1 MLYTTAKQEDIKVYG
16 KLVPAT
22 KDNIVTEAK
31 YVYDDVL
38 GMSQSDI
45 NSTLDPS
52 GSASTRKDNTWTGK
66 NTFDGEVVL
75 NGTTKLN
82 ALNVPTFGA
91 NTVTADDITAK
102 TITVDTLN
110 CDSYK
115 PSSIDTTTVKA
126 DEVTATTGKFTT
138 LEADSFN
145 PDAVTATTVTATTG
159 TFDTLNCATLAPEAV
174 TATSVTADDIT
185 GDTAQFGTATIT
197 TATITTDNIDTANIS
212 TKLNV
217 TGETTVDDITV
228 GGDATVSGNL
238 TVSGDAT
245 LTNGFTSEE
254 TTDDGK
260 YTGEY
265 DAKGID
271 LTDTVKDVSSAIDAS
286 QAKFTNGDNAL
297 TAQATSL
304 AITDGTATN
313 TITSTS
319 SSIASG
325 TDKSELN
332 PTSLVLTDSSADP
345 ANTLTINKDGITKTG
360 GSATTVFSTNGGT
373 VDMTGYASLTKDNV
387 FLGNQYQLYKTDAS
401 GAKQFRIDTG
411 KGLFYMKYSL
421 DSGQYYEYQLK
432 QGELQ
437 YAIRD
442 SNTMMRNVVQIKPN
456 RILMN
461 YGYIDNPTENEGYR
475 LKLETAPDIKMRLVD
490 AYTLYLNSWLK
501 NSFNLS
507 AGPVTT
513 STTDI
518 NTRTASIDTSA
529 ILSSYLALS
538 VTDASTQ
545 NVYDAKLNACATP
558 YLNLKKTDKDGIEQ
572 GSYYVSNTESK
583 WDTAMDYSGMF
594 GAYCNGSDSAKSL
607 KKGAYTFYDYGE
619 DTPPT
624 NPDSQPGLL
633 NTMELT
639 GTELTGKLTVIQS
652 GATAPDHSTLTAK
665 IGGYLTEAGDHTG
678 GTGLYVSSD

>member
-22 KDNIVTEAK
+22 KDNIVTDSK

-45 NSTLDPS
+45 NSTLDPT

-75 NGTTKLN
+75 NGTTKLST
-82 ALNVPTFGA
+82 LNVPTFGA

-115 PSSIDTTTVKA
+115 PSNIDTTTVKA

-159 TFDTLNCATLAPEAV
+159 TFDTLNCATFAPEDV
-174 TATSVTADDIT
+174 TTTSITTDDIT

-197 TATITTDNIDTANIS
+197 TATITTDNIGTANIS

-238 TVSGDAT
+238 TVSGTAT
-245 LTNGFTSEE
+245 LAKGFTSEE

-271 LTDTVKDVSSAIDAS
+271 LKDTVKNVSSAIDAS

-325 TDKSELN
+325 TDKSELS
-332 PTSLVLTDSSADP
+332 PTSLVLTDSSVDP

-360 GSATTVFSTNGGT
+360 GSATTVFSTDGGT

-387 FLGNQYQLYKTDAS
+387 FLGNQYQLYKADTA
-401 GAKQFRIDTG
+401 GAKQF
-411 KGLFYMKYSL
+411 KMSASSGLFYMKYTL
-421 DSGQYYEYQLK
+421 DSGKYYEYQLK

-437 YAIRD
+437 YAIRE
-442 SNTMMRNVVQIKPN
+442 SNDQMRNVVQVKPD
-456 RILMN
+456 RILMT
-461 YGYIDNPTENEGYR
+461 YGDIDTPTEDEGYR
-475 LKLETAPDIKMRLVD
+475 LKFETTPDIKMRLVD
-490 AYTLYLNSWLK
+490 TLTLYENSWLQD
-501 NSFNLS
+501 SFNLS
-507 AGPVTT
+507 AGPASDSVTT
-513 STTDI
+513 I
-518 NTRTASIDTSA
+518 NTRTANISTSDA
-529 ILSSYLALS
+529 SSSKLALS
-538 VTDASTQ
+538 MTDISTKD
-545 NVYDAKLNACATP
+545 VYDAKLNACATP
-558 YLNLKKTDKDGIEQ
+558 YLNLKKTDKDSIEQ
-572 GSYYVSNTESK
+572 DSYYVSNTESK
-583 WDTAMDYSGMF
+583 WDTAMDYSSMF
-594 GAYCNGSDSAKSL
+594 GQYYNGSDSVKSL
-607 KKGAYTFYDYGE
+607 KKGAYMFYDYAE
-619 DTPPT
+619 DTPPAD
-624 NPDSQPGLL
+624 PDSQPGLL
-633 NTMELT
+633 YTMELT
-639 GTELTGKLTVIQS
+639 ATDLTGKQTIIQS
-652 GATAPDHSTLTAK
+652 GATAPDHSTMTAK
-665 IGGYLTEAGDHTG
+665 IGGMLTEAGDHTG